1 MPPYGTSPRV
11 GTDTSPSPAL
21 VRAWAAGVL
30 VLVVTEYAQMTV
42 VHGTFVG
49 PRGVG
54 SFGAALALVHLPNLL
69 CVVLATWAAARVHP
83 RPWREVPVRHAVAGC
98 AVPAA
103 AQVLTLSLRWDRVG
117 FASTALWMSTAVVLA
132 GCAVG
137 MLLDAWWEG
146 RE

>member
-1 MPPYGTSPRV
+1 MSRYGTSPPA
-11 GTDTSPSPAL
+11 GTASGPALAL

-30 VLVVTEYAQMTV
+30 VLLLTEYAQMTTV
-42 VHGTFVG
+42 YDTFVG

-54 SFGAALALVHLPNLL
+54 SFGAALALVHLPNLV

-83 RPWREVPVRHAVAGC
+83 EPWREVPVRHAAAGC

-103 AQVLTLSLRWDRVG
+103 AQVLTLSLHWDRAG
-117 FASTALWMSTAVVLA
+117 PATLAFWMSTAVLLA

-146 RE
+146 RD